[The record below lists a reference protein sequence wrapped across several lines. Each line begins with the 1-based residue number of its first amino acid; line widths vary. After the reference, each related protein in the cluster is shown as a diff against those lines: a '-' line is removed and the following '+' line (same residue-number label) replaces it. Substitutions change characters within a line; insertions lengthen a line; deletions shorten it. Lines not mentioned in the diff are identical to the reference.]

1 MLRNLDSSDNKL
13 NLGAFVTDFKRRF
26 ISLLSSHFKNMEI
39 SLAVDILSP
48 NITTKQIEEE
58 AEEELDAEKLSM
70 FITHLDLKRLN
81 AYADNMVDFHL
92 ILDLL
97 PTLCRL
103 FFYKDFGSL
112 KVSYCQAAIL
122 LGLGLQN
129 RTI

>member
-1 MLRNLDSSDNKL
+1 
-13 NLGAFVTDFKRRF
+13 
-26 ISLLSSHFKNMEI
+26 
-39 SLAVDILSP
+39 
-48 NITTKQIEEE
+48 
-58 AEEELDAEKLSM
+58 M

-81 AYADNMVDFHL
+81 KYAENMVDFHL

-122 LGLGLQN
+122 LGLGLQH
-129 RTI
+129 R